1 MNGNLQEKYNE
12 LLNILRS
19 TGGLAVA
26 FSGGVDSAFLVYA
39 AHEALGG
46 KLLAIT
52 AVTQSY
58 PRHEAADAARI
69 LAQYGIKHE
78 EITLDQLAIPGFCQ
92 NGAERC
98 YYCKYALFTKI
109 KEAAQ
114 KHGISLVADGA
125 NTDDE
130 SDYRGIYR
138 KSLAFLR
145 GISLLTLALLRVFLT
160 EKK

>member
-1 MNGNLQEKYNE
+1 MNGNLQEKYNK

-69 LAQYGIKHE
+69 LAQYRAFAKTVRSAA
-78 EITLDQLAIPGFCQ
+78 IT
-92 NGAERC
+92 
-98 YYCKYALFTKI
+98 
-109 KEAAQ
+109 
-114 KHGISLVADGA
+114 A
-125 NTDDE
+125 NTHFLQKLKKQ
-130 SDYRGIYR
+130 R
-138 KSLAFLR
+138 KSMASALWLTAPIPMTKAITAPACALRLNLAF
-145 GISLLTLALLRVFLT
+145 
-160 EKK
+160 

>member
-1 MNGNLQEKYNE
+1 MNGNLREKYNK

-19 TGGLAVA
+19 TGACCA

-46 KLLAIT
+46 KLLSIT

-69 LAQYGIKHE
+69 LAQYGVKHE

-98 YYCKYALFTKI
+98 YYCKYALFTK
-109 KEAAQ
+109 
-114 KHGISLVADGA
+114 
-125 NTDDE
+125 N
-130 SDYRGIYR
+130 
-138 KSLAFLR
+138 
-145 GISLLTLALLRVFLT
+145 
-160 EKK
+160 

>member
-69 LAQYGIKHE
+69 LAQYGVKHE

-92 NGAERC
+92 NSAERC

-114 KHGISLVADGA
+114 KQGISHMRCLQKLKKQ
-125 NTDDE
+125 
-130 SDYRGIYR
+130 R
-138 KSLAFLR
+138 KSRASAVWLTAPIPMTKAITDPACAPRRNLAF
-145 GISLLTLALLRVFLT
+145 
-160 EKK
+160 

>member
-1 MNGNLQEKYNE
+1 MNGNLQEKYNK

-26 FSGGVDSAFLVYA
+26 FSGGVDSSFLVYA

-69 LAQYGIKHE
+69 LAQYGVKHE
-78 EITLDQLAIPGFCQ
+78 EIMLDQLAIPGFCQ

-98 YYCKYALFTKI
+98 YYCKYAG
-109 KEAAQ
+109 
-114 KHGISLVADGA
+114 HHPCG
-125 NTDDE
+125 
-130 SDYRGIYR
+130 
-138 KSLAFLR
+138 
-145 GISLLTLALLRVFLT
+145 
-160 EKK
+160 

>member
-1 MNGNLQEKYNE
+1 MNGNLQEKYNK

-69 LAQYGIKHE
+69 LAQYGVKHE
-78 EITLDQLAIPGFCQ
+78 EITLDQLAIPDFCQ
-92 NGAERC
+92 NSAERC
-98 YYCKYALFTKI
+98 YYCKYALL
-109 KEAAQ
+109 Q
-114 KHGISLVADGA
+114 
-125 NTDDE
+125 N
-130 SDYRGIYR
+130 
-138 KSLAFLR
+138 
-145 GISLLTLALLRVFLT
+145 
-160 EKK
+160 